1 MFLMCEHD
9 RRSPGTLQI
18 VDAGRQRQHSIVEIT
33 QKNVRYPAVVVFF
46 GVSDFLIFSKCLS
59 YTDYYDLKKKKTL

>member
-1 MFLMCEHD
+1 MKWKQTKAVPLNH
-9 RRSPGTLQI
+9 RVP
-18 VDAGRQRQHSIVEIT
+18 HVEIT